1 MCLAIDLHQ
10 HGQTWPAVGFC
21 HERWGNIEIGK
32 LARRFAELCPGKVFS
47 LEIINTRSPRIFPY
61 WKEGFWDHYRDVP
74 GWVFTQFLRRA
85 RSGEPYRNVPPGP
98 AGTAADSAGFK
109 RFLVDQERL
118 DIEQAVA
125 YCKTE
130 LGLGT
135 A

>member
-1 MCLAIDLHQ
+1 MKEFSEPLA
-10 HGQTWPAVGFC
+10 GC
-21 HERWGNIEIGK
+21 H
-32 LARRFAELCPGKVFS
+32 GKVFS

-85 RSGEPYRNVPPGP
+85 RSGEPYRDVPPGP
-98 AGTAADSAGFK
+98 TGAAADSADFK
-109 RFLVDQERL
+109 RFLIDQERL

-135 A
+135 V